1 MQFKQRHIYQLEEA
15 QMITEAGM
23 IVRSCKR
30 GIETQPSVLDNNDKL
45 IRQGEKHKL
54 LGVLLGQS

>member
-1 MQFKQRHIYQLEEA
+1 MYQLEEA

-23 IVRSCKR
+23 SVRSCKR